1 MCDASVRFITNDV
14 NSGNL
19 AARDLLTEE
28 GGSPYGVW
36 GALGSIAGG
45 ELLGE
50 F

>member
-1 MCDASVRFITNDV
+1 MCDASVRFITNNI

-19 AARDLLTEE
+19 AARDLLNEE
-28 GGSPYGVW
+28 GVSPYGVW
-36 GALGSIAGG
+36 GALGSIAGD